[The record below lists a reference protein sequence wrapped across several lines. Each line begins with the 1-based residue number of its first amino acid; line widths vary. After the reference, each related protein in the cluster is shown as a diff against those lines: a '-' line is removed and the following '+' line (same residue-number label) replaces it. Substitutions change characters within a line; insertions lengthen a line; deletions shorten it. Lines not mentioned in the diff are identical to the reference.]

1 MKRLS
6 FPPFREAMGLDPMR
20 FDRDYGFVTSWC
32 IPPVM
37 LASLRLLFS
46 LYVFTTIF
54 FSFGWFAHNDVTW
67 RLKDFTLPAYAFPI
81 STAAIGHSFSYF
93 TYLSY
98 WGLGF
103 YLLFASVHTFAY
115 SRRGTSSLHTSF
127 PPTLQV
133 MHSALYTSI
142 TCFPILVTIIFWGSL
157 FDGFTE
163 STVFYRWHNVSIH
176 GFNSIFALFE
186 ILATRT
192 HPPPV
197 LHLLVLCAIM
207 SVYLGL
213 AYLTRRTSHFWV
225 YEWLDP
231 EFGKGQIVAHVFG
244 YAALIIGVFVFVWC
258 LIRGRRRVVG
268 DRLAERRRR
277 RGDKEEQVGSGNSG
291 KSASISAS
299 SIPEP

>member
-6 FPPFREAMGLDPMR
+6 FPPFRQQMGLDPSG
-20 FDRDYGFVTSWC
+20 FDSHHRFVTSWF
-32 IPPVM
+32 ITPVI
-37 LASLRLLFS
+37 LAPLRLLFS

-54 FSFGWFAHNDVTW
+54 FSFGWFAHHDVTW

-81 STAAIGHSFSYF
+81 GTAAIGHSFSYF

-103 YLLFASVHTFAY
+103 YLLFASIHTFAY
-115 SRRGTSSLHTSF
+115 ARRSTTSLHTTF
-127 PPTLQV
+127 PPPLQI
-133 MHSALYTSI
+133 MHSTLYTTV

-157 FDGFTE
+157 FNGFAG

-186 ILATRT
+186 ILATCT
-192 HPPPV
+192 KSPPL
-197 LHLLVLCAIM
+197 LHLLVMCTIM

-231 EFGKGQIVAHVFG
+231 EFGNGQIVAHVFG
-244 YAALIIGVFVFVWC
+244 YAALVTCVFGFVWC
-258 LIRGRRRVVG
+258 LIWGRGWLV
-268 DRLAERRRR
+268 
-277 RGDKEEQVGSGNSG
+277 GDKEAGG
-291 KSASISAS
+291 KGK
-299 SIPEP
+299 IPGDEEEDVA